1 MQMKAR
7 SWLIALFLS
16 LAMVSVFQPAA
27 AEEEAY
33 VGQPPSAAAMAA
45 DVLVVRPLSLAATAL
60 GVGIFAISL
69 PFTILGDNVP
79 AAEEQLVLK
88 PGRYTFARPLGEFRD
103 SFSATSSY

>member
-7 SWLIALFLS
+7 SWLIAIFLG
-16 LAMVSVFQPAA
+16 LAMVSAFQPATA
-27 AEEEAY
+27 EEAY
-33 VGQPPSAAAMAA
+33 VGQSPSAAAMAA

-79 AAEEQLVLK
+79 EAEEQLVLK